1 VLRNSIGYNESIEIP
16 IIALAP
22 YVGAKEFVLWYVC
35 NSLDSDSRI
44 VLLISS
50 MLIFLGA
57 IMLRCMKIHGISR
70 MVLVIRIDGSD

>member
-1 VLRNSIGYNESIEIP
+1 VFRKSTKYNETP
-16 IIALAP
+16 ATTLAP
-22 YVGAKEFVLWYVC
+22 ASIGAKESALKYVC